1 MVVPRGGGVRLGWGL
16 PDGHVGPGDLWEL
29 HGSGET
35 LITLRV
41 VVLEADL
48 ELDGLE
54 EVAFLLIVGVVQQ
67 LLDVTTDSGCRA
79 VSEPNSTRGGDVVQ
93 L

>member
-1 MVVPRGGGVRLGWGL
+1 MEL
-16 PDGHVGPGDLWEL
+16 PDGHVGSWDLREL

-35 LITLRV
+35 LITLGI

-54 EVAFLLIVGVVQQ
+54 EVALFLIVGVVQQ
-67 LLDVTTDSGCRA
+67 LLDVTTDSGYDC
-79 VSEPNSTRGGDVVQ
+79 SKIHQ
-93 L
+93 